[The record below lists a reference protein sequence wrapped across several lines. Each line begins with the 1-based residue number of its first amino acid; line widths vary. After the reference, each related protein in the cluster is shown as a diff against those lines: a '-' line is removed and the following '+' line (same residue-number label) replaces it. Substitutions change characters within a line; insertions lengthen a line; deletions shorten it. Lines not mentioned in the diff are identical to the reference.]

1 MPDYKEV
8 PAGKDP
14 QVWDIARKRAGFK
27 STVIIYVIVNAFLW
41 TLWFMGKDGEQNGI
55 PWPAWCTVG
64 WGIGLA
70 FQFAGAYITTRSN
83 HVEIEYQRL
92 KNKS

>member
-1 MPDYKEV
+1 MSDYKEV

-14 QVWDIARKRAGFK
+14 QLWTIARKRAGFR
-27 STVIIYVIVNAFLW
+27 TTAIVYFIVNAFLW
-41 TLWFMGKDGEQNGI
+41 ALWLMGNDAQQSDI
-55 PWPAWCTVG
+55 PWPTWCTVG

-70 FQFAGAYITTRSN
+70 FQFADAYMPKSDR
-83 HVEIEYQRL
+83 VEIEYQRL